1 MYCDTDSC
9 GLALTETGKLRDNM
23 NEEERIEAVY
33 GNLIKP
39 EMRQSWNS
47 NYKKWFVT
55 TNEPEDVR
63 FPGRLK
69 ESFYSSLIFSKNFKI
84 KLEKTEFEFSNG
96 RFIGLCP
103 KTYLG

>member
-1 MYCDTDSC
+1 MS
-9 GLALTETGKLRDNM
+9 
-23 NEEERIEAVY
+23 EEERIEAVY
-33 GNLIKP
+33 GNIIKP

-69 ESFYSSLIFSKNFKI
+69 ESFNFD
-84 KLEKTEFEFSNG
+84 LS
-96 RFIGLCP
+96 
-103 KTYLG
+103 